1 MQQSLG
7 RGTSPYPSAPK
18 MSILNMIKHALF
30 FVAIANFIPSAS
42 LPCFLALINYIL
54 LMKVTDMQLII
65 FDNTFYTFQ
74 KQGVSNYLML
84 NFDVKSEY

>member
-1 MQQSLG
+1 
-7 RGTSPYPSAPK
+7 

-42 LPCFLALINYIL
+42 LPCFLALINNIL

-65 FDNTFYTFQ
+65 FDNTF
-74 KQGVSNYLML
+74 
-84 NFDVKSEY
+84 